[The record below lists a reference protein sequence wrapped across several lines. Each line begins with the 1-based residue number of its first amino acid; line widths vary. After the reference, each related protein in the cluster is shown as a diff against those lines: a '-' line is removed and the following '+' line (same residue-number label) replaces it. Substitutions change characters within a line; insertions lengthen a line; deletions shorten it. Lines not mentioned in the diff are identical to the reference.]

1 MNNDLTKT
9 TQLLDELSEMIDSSQ
24 NSFLFSKSIKID
36 GERAKEIIKEIH
48 LSLPRGMQVA
58 ETVLEEREKIES
70 EAMKRF
76 NATIDKAQI
85 EAKNMLLMAR
95 KEAGRLVSED
105 VITNES
111 RKVAHHIVNEAI
123 EISNTLKAGANKYF
137 HSIIDKLEDDVLATE
152 TKIAEL
158 SKELAKHREY
168 LDINRA
174 KLDQFT
180 EEFDKNIEL
189 AHLRLNEVIVE
200 QMNKLTESGDYSP
213 QKSAPE
219 RDEEE

>member
-9 TQLLDELSEMIDSSQ
+9 TKLLDELSEMIDSSQ

-36 GERAKEIIKEIH
+36 GERAREIIKEIH

-70 EAMKRF
+70 GALKHADEL
-76 NATIDKAQI
+76 IDKAKI
-85 EAKNMLLMAR
+85 EANDMLLIAR
-95 KEAGRLVSED
+95 KEAGRLISQD

-111 RKVAHHIVNEAI
+111 RKIAHSIVADAT
-123 EISNTLKAGANKYF
+123 EISNSLKNGVNRYF
-137 HSIIDKLEDDVLATE
+137 HSILDKLQEDVLATE
-152 TKIAEL
+152 EKIVEL
-158 SKELAKHREY
+158 NSELQKHREY
-168 LDINRA
+168 LNINRA

-189 AHLRLNEVIVE
+189 ANMRLNEVIVN
-200 QMNKLTESGDYSP
+200 QLSKLTEDN
-213 QKSAPE
+213 
-219 RDEEE
+219 